1 MQSYPILCYVMDCS
15 MPGLHVPHHPL
26 EFSQVPV
33 YNIVNAIQPSHPLSP
48 SSPSALIFP
57 SIRVFSN
64 KSTVHIRWPKYWSF
78 SISPSNECLVL
89 NSFKIDWFDLL
100 APRDSQESSP
110 APQLETINSSAVCL
124 LYGPALTNLRDY
136 WEDLSLDYAFN
147 TLCILTHCL
156 GLT

>member
-1 MQSYPILCYVMDCS
+1 M
-15 MPGLHVPHHPL
+15 
-26 EFSQVPV
+26 
-33 YNIVNAIQPSHPLSP
+33 
-48 SSPSALIFP
+48 
-57 SIRVFSN
+57 
-64 KSTVHIRWPKYWSF
+64 
-78 SISPSNECLVL
+78 L

>member
-1 MQSYPILCYVMDCS
+1 M
-15 MPGLHVPHHPL
+15 
-26 EFSQVPV
+26 
-33 YNIVNAIQPSHPLSP
+33 
-48 SSPSALIFP
+48 
-57 SIRVFSN
+57 
-64 KSTVHIRWPKYWSF
+64 
-78 SISPSNECLVL
+78 L

-147 TLCILTHCL
+147 TLSRFDIAFLPRNNRFLISRLQSPSAVILEPPKEEIYPRRRTKVFRL
-156 GLT
+156 FSRNNVQNQVPELMQW